1 MRPSTSRDPSFAFLS
16 PHMLLRPPR
25 RDRSE
30 RKDLKKLS
38 SLGHFLKGSSA
49 ALGVSAVQ
57 ATCEHIQHYGALRDE
72 INDEDLT
79 NEAALAKIGPL
90 LTRVKKEYA
99 VAERWLQNWYKEHA
113 TTDD

>member
-1 MRPSTSRDPSFAFLS
+1 MRFLEYS
-16 PHMLLRPPR
+16 M
-25 RDRSE
+25 RSHSE
-30 RKDLKKLS
+30 SKDLKKLS

-72 INDEDLT
+72 VNGTDLT
-79 NEAALAKIGPL
+79 DETALDKIEPL
-90 LTRVKKEYA
+90 LKRVKKEYA

-113 TTDD
+113 TLEE